1 MISSYGEKGLLRI
14 FKTSKLLIIRNYRI
28 SDYIYAIANDTIMP
42 LLILHYPLA
51 YAAFVFVIVLASF
64 LTLFYKIV
72 ASICKHM
79 QADNAK

>member
-51 YAAFVFVIVLASF
+51 YACKCLQ
-64 LTLFYKIV
+64 LFCKIMLERTR
-72 ASICKHM
+72 A
-79 QADNAK
+79 Q